1 MPRKRRPADAV
12 IWPIKLTLY
21 RGEDDDLITLKAG
34 IERGLGAASVKQVMR
49 AGGLR
54 TAAGPVDDDDVIEAS
69 LDALTL

>member
-12 IWPIKLTLY
+12 IWGIKLILY
-21 RGEDDDLITLKAG
+21 RGEDDDLIALKASL
-34 IERGLGAASVKQVMR
+34 ERGQGASGVKQVMR

-54 TAAGPVDDDDVIEAS
+54 TAAGPVDDDAAIEAS